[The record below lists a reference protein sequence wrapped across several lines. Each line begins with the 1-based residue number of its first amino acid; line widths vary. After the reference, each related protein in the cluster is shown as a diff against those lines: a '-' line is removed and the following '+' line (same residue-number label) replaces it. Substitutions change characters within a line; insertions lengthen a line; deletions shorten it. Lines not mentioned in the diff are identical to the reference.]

1 MTTSEES
8 LSLRTSVSPKNPL
21 LLRSSSPAGDR
32 ARPGSKMSSI
42 CPCRIPCVA
51 NEITDACGNFGWS
64 RTAATVALLPIKS
77 VVSSNKS
84 FDANA
89 SNSALAPGRGLRSA
103 SRLLLFRAILES
115 SLNATELAFLL
126 PENAG
131 APTPKK
137 E

>member
-1 MTTSEES
+1 M
-8 LSLRTSVSPKNPL
+8 
-21 LLRSSSPAGDR
+21 R
-32 ARPGSKMSSI
+32 AVILDGLEP
-42 CPCRIPCVA
+42 
-51 NEITDACGNFGWS
+51 
-64 RTAATVALLPIKS
+64 AATVALLPINS

-131 APTPKK
+131 APTPKRNK
-137 E
+137 HVQFSAGLSS